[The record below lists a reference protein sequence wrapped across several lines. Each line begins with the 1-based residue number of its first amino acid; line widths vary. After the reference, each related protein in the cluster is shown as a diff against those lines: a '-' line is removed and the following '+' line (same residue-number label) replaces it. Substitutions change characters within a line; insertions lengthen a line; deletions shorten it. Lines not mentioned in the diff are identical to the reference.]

1 MVTDTFSVVFA
12 RARWKEISGQSVI
25 KKLEMDEAIYHKL
38 SAEKWL
44 EYIDVN
50 QKYEKKGL
58 IEVLRPLVNVI
69 NSNSEI

>member
-1 MVTDTFSVVFA
+1 
-12 RARWKEISGQSVI
+12 
-25 KKLEMDEAIYHKL
+25 MDESIYHKL

-44 EYIDVN
+44 EYIDLS

-58 IEVLRPLVNVI
+58 IDVLRSLVNVI